1 MKGNVTAH
9 RILFTRA
16 LTAAWLVA
24 SAAGAAGDPDAG
36 RSKAEVCLM
45 CHAAASFAGQDE
57 AAIEARIQAIAASDQ
72 PHPPL
77 DLSAED
83 IRDVA
88 AFYARGE

>member
-1 MKGNVTAH
+1 MKGDLTAH
-9 RILFTRA
+9 RMLRRLA
-16 LTAAWLVA
+16 LTAACLAA
-24 SAAGAAGDPDAG
+24 SAVGAAGDPDAG
-36 RSKAEVCLM
+36 RSKAEACLI
-45 CHAAASFAGQDE
+45 CHAAASFAGQEE
-57 AAIEARIQAIAASDQ
+57 AAIEAKIDAIAASDQ